1 MHKKLKAFERLLSIM
16 DELREKCPWDKK
28 QTNESLRYLTLEE
41 CYELS
46 DAIVENDS
54 EGVKE
59 ELGDVILHVI
69 FYSIIASEKKQFNL
83 TDVLNA
89 QIKKLIDRHPHIY
102 SNVNVKDESD
112 VKRNWELLKLK
123 EKQKKSILS
132 GVPRSLPSMLKSY
145 RIQEKVKG
153 VGFDFPDD
161 HVAFD
166 KIIEEI
172 QEFKDEIHNDN
183 LEKAEQEL
191 GDILF
196 ALIGYAQMHGINSMN
211 ALEKTNQKFI
221 NRFTKVEEIISNKN
235 KHLSDYSKD
244 ELSAFLRKVKSDEL

>member
-1 MHKKLKAFERLLSIM
+1 MSDVKIAFEKLVSIM
-16 DELREKCPWDKK
+16 LELREKCPWDKK

-196 ALIGYAQMHGINSMN
+196 ALIGYAQMNGINSMN